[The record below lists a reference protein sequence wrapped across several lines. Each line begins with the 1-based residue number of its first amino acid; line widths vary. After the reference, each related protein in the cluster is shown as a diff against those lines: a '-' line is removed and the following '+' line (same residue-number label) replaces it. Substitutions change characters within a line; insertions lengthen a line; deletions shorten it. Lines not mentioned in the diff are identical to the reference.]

1 MTDHDEKKQDVQEQD
16 MEQILKD
23 SESSGECCGDCG
35 CGGSQGG
42 ANDNGE
48 CQESKEESQG
58 ETQSDTKDYKLKYE
72 ELKDQYVRAFADFE
86 NTKKRL
92 EREKNQSLEYANERV
107 MSDLLP
113 VLDTLEKALESAK
126 SNPQAEAIAQG
137 LELTLEGFLKALS
150 KHGVEVIATDGEFD
164 PNLHEC
170 LMQVPS
176 EGKNDGEIL
185 QVLQKGFLYKQ
196 RVLRPAMVS
205 VVKN

>member
-1 MTDHDEKKQDVQEQD
+1 MTDNDETKQDVQEQD
-16 MEQILKD
+16 EILKT
-23 SESSGECCGDCG
+23 SESKGECCGMCG
-35 CGGSQGG
+35 CNEAQEPKAQGDECSEAQNSQ
-42 ANDNGE
+42 AD
-48 CQESKEESQG
+48 EEL
-58 ETQSDTKDYKLKYE
+58 DYKLKFE

-92 EREKNQSLEYANERV
+92 ERDKNQSLEYANERV

-113 VLDTLEKALESAK
+113 VADTLEKALEVAK
-126 SNPQAEAIAQG
+126 NNPQAEAIAQG
-137 LELTLEGFLKALS
+137 LELTLESFLKVLH
-150 KHGVEVIATDGEFD
+150 KHGVEPIATDGEFD

-176 EGKNDGEIL
+176 EDKSDGEIL
-185 QVLQKGFLYKQ
+185 QVLQKGFVYKQ